1 MLFRP
6 TRDTMLVTPNPDNVG
21 LQVIQWV
28 SEGAMFLSLDEEMNT
43 STGTSILKVM
53 GPSGEVG
60 WLLKRFIEKVEE

>member
-21 LQVIQWV
+21 LKVIQWV
-28 SEGAMFLSLDEEMNT
+28 SEGETFLSLDEEMKT

-60 WLLKRFIEKVEE
+60 WLLKRFIVKVEE

>member
-21 LQVIQWV
+21 LTVIGWV
-28 SEGAMFLSLDEEMNT
+28 SEGEAFLSLDEEMKT
-43 STGTSILKVM
+43 SAGTSILRVM

>member
-1 MLFRP
+1 MLFRT
-6 TRDTMLVTPNPDNVG
+6 TRATQLMDTVPDSVG
-21 LQVIQWV
+21 LKVIQYV
-28 SEGAMFLSLDEEMNT
+28 SEGVTFLSLDEEMKT

>member
-1 MLFRP
+1 
-6 TRDTMLVTPNPDNVG
+6 MLVTPNPDNVG

>member
-6 TRDTMLVTPNPDNVG
+6 TRDTMLVNPNPDNVG
-21 LQVIQWV
+21 LTVIGWV
-28 SEGAMFLSLDEEMNT
+28 SEGEAFLSLDEEMKT